1 MSADIVYVD
10 DEPGPLLATAQAAG
24 TRTRFADYLPDQ
36 LNGAA
41 VAAANPNLWVF
52 DFFNT
57 PFNDQQ
63 GGLEQAAS
71 NGMSVFQQLRYL
83 VGDFRPPT
91 VLISNNLEA
100 ALGTDVNIA
109 RRHILAE
116 QLGVEWIAPKAHPDG
131 ATSLPEL
138 LSIANA
144 VKTVRGQAA
153 GMRDVKASDYAAEFS
168 HRILS
173 LPRNVEWARLA
184 VRDVATW
191 RPPSMS
197 DTVGDHRPA
206 ALRETVRT
214 EPELRATR
222 AIVAWLIRQVLLYP
236 SFLVSRRHVA
246 ARLGITVVCLD
257 AALAGETELSRKLR
271 RVTYKGIL
279 SSLVDARWWS
289 AGIDNFAWKLP
300 RERAAR
306 TAALAAIVA
315 PVVLVELGLIDPVVI
330 SDADLVETDDIA
342 SAVDC
347 VRASDENFPPNA
359 PPAWVKIEDVRHDRA
374 LARRV
379 RLEDQERLEENA

>member
-10 DEPGPLLATAQAAG
+10 DEPAPLLAAANAAGAG
-24 TRTRFADYLPDQ
+24 TRFAEYLPDQ
-36 LNGAA
+36 LNGPEM
-41 VAAANPNLWVF
+41 AAANPNLWVF

-57 PFNDQQ
+57 PLNDQQ
-63 GGLEQAAS
+63 DDLEQAAN

-91 VLISNNLEA
+91 VLISNDLEA
-100 ALGTDVNIA
+100 ALGTDVNVA

-131 ATSLPEL
+131 TTSLPEL

-144 VKTVRGQAA
+144 VKTVRGQAV
-153 GMRDVKASDYAAEFS
+153 GMRDVEASNYAAEFS

-173 LPRNVEWARLA
+173 LPRNVEWVRLA

-191 RPPSMS
+191 RPPSLS
-197 DTVGDHRPA
+197 DSVGDHRPA

-246 ARLGITVVCLD
+246 VRLGITVACLD

-271 RVTYKGIL
+271 RLTYKGIL
-279 SSLVDARWWS
+279 ASFVDSRWWS
-289 AGIDNFAWKLP
+289 AGVDNFAWKLP

-306 TAALAAIVA
+306 TIALAALVA
-315 PVVLVELGLIDPVVI
+315 PVVLTELGLVDPVVV

-342 SAVDC
+342 PATDC
-347 VRASDENFPPNA
+347 VRASDENFPPHA
-359 PPAWVKIEDVRHDRA
+359 PPAWVRIEDVRHDRA

>member
-1 MSADIVYVD
+1 MTPDIVYVD
-10 DEPGPLLATAQAAG
+10 DEPAPLLATAHAAG
-24 TRTRFADYLPDQ
+24 AGARFAEYLPDQ
-36 LNGAA
+36 LNRAE
-41 VAAANPNLWVF
+41 VAAANPNLWIF

-57 PFNDQQ
+57 PLNDEG

-91 VLISNNLEA
+91 VLISNDLEA
-100 ALGTDVNIA
+100 ALGTDVNVA

-116 QLGVEWIAPKAHPDG
+116 QLGVEWVAPKIHPNG

-144 VKTVRGQAA
+144 VKAIRGQAA
-153 GMRDVKASDYAAEFS
+153 DMADVEASDYAVEFS

-184 VRDVATW
+184 IRDVATW
-191 RPPSMS
+191 RPPSLS
-197 DTVGDHRPA
+197 DSIGDHRPA
-206 ALRETVRT
+206 ALRDTVRT

-222 AIVAWLIRQVLLYP
+222 AIVAWLIRQVLFYP

-246 ARLGITVVCLD
+246 ARLGITMACLNG
-257 AALAGETELSRKLR
+257 ALAGETELSRKLR
-271 RVTYKGIL
+271 RLTYKGIL
-279 SSLVDARWWS
+279 AGLTDARWWS

-306 TAALAAIVA
+306 TAALTAVVA
-315 PVVLVELGLIDPVVI
+315 PVVLVELDLVDPVVI

-342 SAVDC
+342 SAADC
-347 VRASDENFPPNA
+347 VRVSDENFPPNA

-379 RLEDQERLEENA
+379 RLEDQTRLGGNA